1 MDCGNYFVSLP
12 TKKETAMKKGI
23 IVMMMALLMAACS
36 TLTPA
41 EKAERQAKVAQ
52 AVEKALAGRHYKV
65 GISMMYPPRGKAV
78 NVSPD
83 YSLEV
88 KGDTLISYLPYF
100 GRAYNVPY
108 GGGKGLNFTA
118 PIAEYNTGK
127 GRKGATLV
135 TIKVMNE
142 EDIYTY
148 LLEIH
153 DTGSTSVDVRSRERE
168 PISYSGNMYGIE

>member
-1 MDCGNYFVSLP
+1 
-12 TKKETAMKKGI
+12 
-23 IVMMMALLMAACS
+23 MALLMVACS

-52 AVEKALAGRHYKV
+52 AVEKALAERHYKV
-65 GISMMYPPRGKAV
+65 GVSMMFPSRGKAV

-88 KGDTLISYLPYF
+88 KGDTLISYLPYY

-118 PIAEYNTGK
+118 PISGYSSEK
-127 GRKGATLV
+127 GRKGATLI
-135 TIKVMNE
+135 TIKVNNE
-142 EDIYTY
+142 EDILTY
-148 LLEIH
+148 LLEIY
-153 DTGSTSVDVRSRERE
+153 DTGSTSIDVTSRERE
-168 PISYSGNMYGIE
+168 SIRYSGEMAF